1 MVVDSSGRSARSSFS
16 LLILGVGA
24 NRCVVVSPAAR
35 WKVMDLRSAEIC
47 MGLGLVDERCTR
59 RRFEGCDDDGR
70 RSSGGIL
77 NVSLRTRLET
87 TLA

>member
-1 MVVDSSGRSARSSFS
+1 MVVDSSGRSARWSFS

-24 NRCVVVSPAAR
+24 NRCVVVSPVAK

-47 MGLGLVDERCTR
+47 MGLGLVDERCKR
-59 RRFEGCDDDGR
+59 RRLDGGHDDGR
-70 RSSGGIL
+70 RGSGSL